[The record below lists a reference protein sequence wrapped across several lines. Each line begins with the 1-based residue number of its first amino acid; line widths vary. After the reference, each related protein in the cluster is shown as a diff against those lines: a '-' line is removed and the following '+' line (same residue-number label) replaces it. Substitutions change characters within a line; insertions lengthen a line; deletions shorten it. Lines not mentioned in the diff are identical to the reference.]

1 MGKKIVVI
9 TGSPRENGNSF
20 AMTDAFIRA
29 AEAKGHTVTRFDAA
43 MKNIGGCHACMTCYK
58 TGKACSFDDDF
69 NTIVPAILEA
79 DAIVFTMPV
88 YWYSIPAQIK
98 GVIDRIFSLVVG
110 GKDIAGKECALITCC
125 EEDDMSVMDG
135 VRVPMERMC
144 ALNKWKMVGEV
155 LVPGVLN
162 AGDIGKTDGCKKAAA
177 LADAI

>member
-1 MGKKIVVI
+1 MSKKIVVI
-9 TGSPRENGNSF
+9 TGSPRKSGNSF
-20 AMTDAFIRA
+20 AMTQAFIEA

-43 MKNIGGCHACMTCYK
+43 MKKIGGCHACETCYS
-58 TGKACSFDDDF
+58 TGKACTFDDDF
-69 NTIVPAILEA
+69 NTIAPAILEA

-125 EEDDMSVMDG
+125 EEDDMTVMDG
-135 VRVPMERMC
+135 VRVPIERMA

-155 LVPGVLN
+155 LIPGVLN
-162 AGDIGKTDGCKKAAA
+162 VGEIEKTDGCKKAAE

>member
-1 MGKKIVVI
+1 MGQKIVVI
-9 TGSPRENGNSF
+9 TGSPRKNGNSF

-29 AEAKGHTVTRFDAA
+29 AEAKGHAVTRFDAA
-43 MKNIGGCHACMTCYK
+43 LKNIGGCRACMTCFQ

-69 NTIVPAILEA
+69 NTIAPAILEA

-110 GKDIAGKECALITCC
+110 GKDIAGKECAL
-125 EEDDMSVMDG
+125 
-135 VRVPMERMC
+135 
-144 ALNKWKMVGEV
+144 NKWKMVGEV
-155 LVPGVLN
+155 LIPGVLN
-162 AGDIGKTDGCKKAAA
+162 TGDIDKTDGCKKAAA